1 MKKYDLSIEN
11 EICYIMSFNKKYDY
25 QNIFHEHFDYNY
37 SINSLLNFC
46 SNTNKFVKVKIA
58 PQRHEHQIDEEAL
71 LKIKIKKNQIIQN
84 REEIFKSKILV
95 FDGLGSGVF
104 ETRIYDLPFIAIVK
118 KKNYFLSKVGIEM
131 IDKLKNANLIF
142 EDSKKAAKYI
152 NQITNIDRWWKQRK
166 NVINK
171 IFYNKEVKFKI

>member
-1 MKKYDLSIEN
+1 M
-11 EICYIMSFNKKYDY
+11 
-25 QNIFHEHFDYNY
+25 
-37 SINSLLNFC
+37 
-46 SNTNKFVKVKIA
+46 
-58 PQRHEHQIDEEAL
+58 
-71 LKIKIKKNQIIQN
+71 
-84 REEIFKSKILV
+84 
-95 FDGLGSGVF
+95 F

-118 KKNYFLSKVGIEM
+118 KENYFLSKIGIEM

-152 NQITNIDRWWKQRK
+152 NQINNIDKWWKQRK